1 MNSGTIDFGLEEDLA
16 ALWHRAVERQPE
28 EKSINRRGVPP
39 NNDRKWVSNVK
50 SPEYSKNMC
59 YTH

>member
-16 ALWHRAVERQPE
+16 ALWHRAVE
-28 EKSINRRGVPP
+28 KSINRRGVSP
-39 NNDRKWVSNVK
+39 NNDRNWVSNVK
-50 SPEYSKNMC
+50 SQEHRQNMC